1 MCGTEL
7 WRSEDMKTKNNVE
20 NRSEI
25 SRLAQRLNKDKLVDI
40 ERQRL
45 LAEERNDDEQTII
58 NISPD
63 IFEMLQD
70 EYFKLRE
77 TGYDSSFNDFLRS
90 KVRVTKANGGLLSN
104 YKIESRKP

>member
-1 MCGTEL
+1 M
-7 WRSEDMKTKNNVE
+7 RKNNIE
-20 NRSEI
+20 TS
-25 SRLAQRLNKDKLVDI
+25 KDIKQSKKI
-40 ERQRL
+40 R
-45 LAEERNDDEQTII
+45 LAEERNDDDQTII

-77 TGYDSSFNDFLRS
+77 TGYDSSFSDFLRS
-90 KVRVTKANGGLLSN
+90 KVRVTKAGGGLISN

>member
-1 MCGTEL
+1 
-7 WRSEDMKTKNNVE
+7 MKNSNN
-20 NRSEI
+20 N
-25 SRLAQRLNKDKLVDI
+25 I
-40 ERQRL
+40 ERRL
-45 LAEERNDDEQTII
+45 PEKESRIKIAEERDDPEQTII

-77 TGYDSSFNDFLRS
+77 TGYDSSFSDFLRS

>member
-1 MCGTEL
+1 MQDERLCL
-7 WRSEDMKTKNNVE
+7 MKNSNN
-20 NRSEI
+20 N
-25 SRLAQRLNKDKLVDI
+25 I
-40 ERQRL
+40 ERRL
-45 LAEERNDDEQTII
+45 PEKESRIKLAEERNDDEQTII

-90 KVRVTKANGGLLSN
+90 KVRVTKANGGLFTN

>member
-1 MCGTEL
+1 
-7 WRSEDMKTKNNVE
+7 MKNSNN
-20 NRSEI
+20 N
-25 SRLAQRLNKDKLVDI
+25 I
-40 ERQRL
+40 ERRL
-45 LAEERNDDEQTII
+45 PEKESRIKLAEERDDPEQTII
-58 NISPD
+58 NISHD

-77 TGYDSSFNDFLRS
+77 TGYDSSFSDFLRS

>member
-1 MCGTEL
+1 
-7 WRSEDMKTKNNVE
+7 MKNSNN
-20 NRSEI
+20 N
-25 SRLAQRLNKDKLVDI
+25 I
-40 ERQRL
+40 ERRL
-45 LAEERNDDEQTII
+45 PEKESSIKLAEERDDPEQTII

-77 TGYDSSFNDFLRS
+77 TGYDSSFSDLLRS

>member
-1 MCGTEL
+1 MCGSEL
-7 WRSEDMKTKNNVE
+7 GRRKDMKTKNNVE

-63 IFEMLQD
+63 IFEMLHD

-90 KVRVTKANGGLLSN
+90 KVRVTKAGGGLISN

>member
-1 MCGTEL
+1 
-7 WRSEDMKTKNNVE
+7 MKNSNN
-20 NRSEI
+20 N
-25 SRLAQRLNKDKLVDI
+25 I
-40 ERQRL
+40 ERRL
-45 LAEERNDDEQTII
+45 PEKESRIKLAEERDDPEQTII

-77 TGYDSSFNDFLRS
+77 TGYDSSFFRFFKI

>member
-1 MCGTEL
+1 M
-7 WRSEDMKTKNNVE
+7 RKNNIE
-20 NRSEI
+20 TS
-25 SRLAQRLNKDKLVDI
+25 KDIKQSKKV
-40 ERQRL
+40 R
-45 LAEERNDDEQTII
+45 LAEERNDDDQTII

-77 TGYDSSFNDFLRS
+77 TGYDSSFSDFLRS

>member
-1 MCGTEL
+1 
-7 WRSEDMKTKNNVE
+7 MKSNNIE
-20 NRSEI
+20 TS
-25 SRLAQRLNKDKLVDI
+25 KDVKESKKRI
-40 ERQRL
+40 K

-77 TGYDSSFNDFLRS
+77 TGYDSSFSDFLRS
-90 KVRVTKANGGLLSN
+90 KVRVTKADGGLISN

>member
-1 MCGTEL
+1 
-7 WRSEDMKTKNNVE
+7 MKNSNN
-20 NRSEI
+20 N
-25 SRLAQRLNKDKLVDI
+25 I
-40 ERQRL
+40 ERKL
-45 LAEERNDDEQTII
+45 PAKGNTIKLAEERNDDEQTII

-90 KVRVTKANGGLLSN
+90 KVRVTKANGGLLTN
-104 YKIESRKP
+104 YEIESRKP

>member
-1 MCGTEL
+1 
-7 WRSEDMKTKNNVE
+7 MKNSNN
-20 NRSEI
+20 N
-25 SRLAQRLNKDKLVDI
+25 I
-40 ERQRL
+40 ERRL
-45 LAEERNDDEQTII
+45 PEKESRIKLAEERDDPEQTII

-70 EYFKLRE
+70 EYFKLIE
-77 TGYDSSFNDFLRS
+77 TGYDSSFSDFLRS

>member
-1 MCGTEL
+1 
-7 WRSEDMKTKNNVE
+7 MKNSNN
-20 NRSEI
+20 N
-25 SRLAQRLNKDKLVDI
+25 I
-40 ERQRL
+40 ERRL
-45 LAEERNDDEQTII
+45 PEKESRIKLAEERDDPEQTIT

-77 TGYDSSFNDFLRS
+77 TGYDSSFSDFLRS

>member
-1 MCGTEL
+1 
-7 WRSEDMKTKNNVE
+7 MKNSNN
-20 NRSEI
+20 N
-25 SRLAQRLNKDKLVDI
+25 I
-40 ERQRL
+40 ERRL
-45 LAEERNDDEQTII
+45 PEKESRIKIAEERDDPEQTII

-77 TGYDSSFNDFLRS
+77 TGYDSSFSDFLRS
-90 KVRVTKANGGLLSN
+90 KVRVTKANGGLLPN

>member
-1 MCGTEL
+1 
-7 WRSEDMKTKNNVE
+7 MKNSNN
-20 NRSEI
+20 N
-25 SRLAQRLNKDKLVDI
+25 I
-40 ERQRL
+40 ERRL
-45 LAEERNDDEQTII
+45 PEKESRIKLAEERDDPEQTII

-90 KVRVTKANGGLLSN
+90 KVRVTKAGGGLISN

>member
-1 MCGTEL
+1 MLNEN
-7 WRSEDMKTKNNVE
+7 SNN
-20 NRSEI
+20 N
-25 SRLAQRLNKDKLVDI
+25 I
-40 ERQRL
+40 ERRL
-45 LAEERNDDEQTII
+45 PEKESRIKLAEERDDPEQTII

-77 TGYDSSFNDFLRS
+77 TGYDSSFSDFLRS

>member
-1 MCGTEL
+1 
-7 WRSEDMKTKNNVE
+7 MKSNNIE
-20 NRSEI
+20 TS
-25 SRLAQRLNKDKLVDI
+25 KDVKQSKKI
-40 ERQRL
+40 R
-45 LAEERNDDEQTII
+45 LAEERNDDDQTII

-77 TGYDSSFNDFLRS
+77 TGYDSSFSDFLRS

>member
-1 MCGTEL
+1 
-7 WRSEDMKTKNNVE
+7 MKNSNN
-20 NRSEI
+20 N
-25 SRLAQRLNKDKLVDI
+25 I
-40 ERQRL
+40 ERRL
-45 LAEERNDDEQTII
+45 PEKESRIKLAEERDDPEQTII

-77 TGYDSSFNDFLRS
+77 TGYDSSFSDFLRS
-90 KVRVTKANGGLLSN
+90 KVRVTKANGGLISN

>member
-1 MCGTEL
+1 
-7 WRSEDMKTKNNVE
+7 MKNSNNNIERRLPEKE
-20 NRSEI
+20 NRI
-25 SRLAQRLNKDKLVDI
+25 K
-40 ERQRL
+40 
-45 LAEERNDDEQTII
+45 LAEERDDPEQTII

-77 TGYDSSFNDFLRS
+77 TGYDSSFSDFLRS
-90 KVRVTKANGGLLSN
+90 KVRVTKANGALLSN